1 MMTWNHGN
9 TAAARGVASC
19 LIAVALALP
28 GCGDD
33 GEGAGTDA
41 GTTGEDATTSDDSSA
56 GGSTTGSASSTG
68 STSGSTSTGA
78 ETTETGETGET
89 GETSETSETGETTGD
104 VPLELDALLEGLEEP
119 YLAVY
124 EGEGDGGL
132 GHVNYFGLDPESPE
146 FAALDP
152 AEQAKVVKIQ
162 ATSLHSALLQPTAE
176 HPGAE
181 VTGTLEV
188 SDDDGLRRQELVLKL
203 PEDWNGKLVVAGA
216 PGTRSEFSNEAV
228 LTPWLLA
235 RGYAYV
241 AGNKGM
247 TNAGA
252 DGNTTMLG
260 QGHPTA
266 HWGAM
271 MIDMGLWARA
281 RLEAATQETV
291 TEVYAVGLS
300 NGGYQVRR
308 ALELDHLRVEQGE
321 DRLFT
326 GGLDWAGA
334 YWPDARALDLDD
346 DQEVSVD
353 EFAAA
358 NHLVSTNERAA
369 LTMGWLHDPDTL
381 NTSDTYY
388 EDPPFGDAH
397 AAMIAAG
404 FAPASALIWGAYN
417 STFDYLKDYGLSEFK
432 GVGYYNITGYVFRAE
447 LLGHSLEQSL
457 AYTCY
462 SDGGDSPP
470 PFYPW
475 LEQAESGGW
484 TPESVEW
491 ALRNANTGEFS
502 APLISVHGDRD
513 GLLGLDAN
521 AVAYADAVES
531 FGDASLHRLY
541 VIEHGG
547 HIDLHSDG
555 LLDFDANGMIGDEG
569 AADSFTIIQPYA
581 ERAFDY
587 LVDWAEQDAPAPP
600 SATVPTDP
608 ANDILEAAQL
618 SFD

>member
-1 MMTWNHGN
+1 
-9 TAAARGVASC
+9 
-19 LIAVALALP
+19 
-28 GCGDD
+28 
-33 GEGAGTDA
+33 
-41 GTTGEDATTSDDSSA
+41 
-56 GGSTTGSASSTG
+56 
-68 STSGSTSTGA
+68 
-78 ETTETGETGET
+78 
-89 GETSETSETGETTGD
+89 
-104 VPLELDALLEGLEEP
+104 
-119 YLAVY
+119 
-124 EGEGDGGL
+124 
-132 GHVNYFGLDPESPE
+132 
-146 FAALDP
+146 
-152 AEQAKVVKIQ
+152 
-162 ATSLHSALLQPTAE
+162 
-176 HPGAE
+176 
-181 VTGTLEV
+181 
-188 SDDDGLRRQELVLKL
+188 
-203 PEDWNGKLVVAGA
+203 
-216 PGTRSEFSNEAV
+216 
-228 LTPWLLA
+228 
-235 RGYAYV
+235 
-241 AGNKGM
+241 
-247 TNAGA
+247 
-252 DGNTTMLG
+252 
-260 QGHPTA
+260 
-266 HWGAM
+266 
-271 MIDMGLWARA
+271 
-281 RLEAATQETV
+281 
-291 TEVYAVGLS
+291 
-300 NGGYQVRR
+300 
-308 ALELDHLRVEQGE
+308 
-321 DRLFT
+321 
-326 GGLDWAGA
+326 
-334 YWPDARALDLDD
+334 
-346 DQEVSVD
+346 
-353 EFAAA
+353 
-358 NHLVSTNERAA
+358 
-369 LTMGWLHDPDTL
+369 MGWLHDPDTL

-608 ANDILEAAQL
+608 ANDILEAEQL